1 MTKMKSFFLDPHM
14 IYDNRHR
21 VSIPLLTQTLTVR
34 VLPYFVFIPTTRM
47 WHPGGNKTTLIKLKQ
62 RIINQAVHKWNNGI
76 NTYRERDK
84 KPLELWAAFN
94 IIYALPQARY
104 TSCFPRLIAR
114 GPETF
119 EHGPAL
125 PTPHKSN
132 VGVDLGIDSPCSL

>member
-1 MTKMKSFFLDPHM
+1 MKQWNQYL
-14 IYDNRHR
+14 
-21 VSIPLLTQTLTVR
+21 
-34 VLPYFVFIPTTRM
+34 
-47 WHPGGNKTTLIKLKQ
+47 Q
-62 RIINQAVHKWNNGI
+62 RK
-76 NTYRERDK
+76 RDK

-114 GPETF
+114 GLETF

-132 VGVDLGIDSPCSL
+132 VGVDLGIDSPWSLLGLGTLSS